1 MLHSG
6 MYGLIVARGGTAVGS
21 QTRPRRWNSKSALR
35 AFQVHRT
42 AADGNCL
49 FNAIVQS
56 RSLNSGDGRPL
67 GDAEEKSQA
76 RALRDKVVAQLLVRR
91 DFVEPFLPVP
101 FDEYVEVMSR
111 QGTWGGEPELSMA
124 SIVLEAVISV
134 HTASDMS
141 LVAEYDVAEV
151 KGSQSSVRIP
161 VLYHQDLHYEALKDV
176 ALA

>member
-1 MLHSG
+1 
-6 MYGLIVARGGTAVGS
+6 
-21 QTRPRRWNSKSALR
+21 
-35 AFQVHRT
+35 
-42 AADGNCL
+42 
-49 FNAIVQS
+49 
-56 RSLNSGDGRPL
+56 
-67 GDAEEKSQA
+67 
-76 RALRDKVVAQLLVRR
+76 
-91 DFVEPFLPVP
+91 
-101 FDEYVEVMSR
+101 
-111 QGTWGGEPELSMA
+111 MA